1 MIFRMKKILDLRM
14 NLLRIVRNPK
24 NVHVKKMNI
33 MQKYLKDLKGH
44 KLAQHEGVKSSYNQC
59 YIYSIF

>member
-24 NVHVKKMNI
+24 NLHVKKMNI
-33 MQKYLKDLKGH
+33 MANILK
-44 KLAQHEGVKSSYNQC
+44 
-59 YIYSIF
+59 I